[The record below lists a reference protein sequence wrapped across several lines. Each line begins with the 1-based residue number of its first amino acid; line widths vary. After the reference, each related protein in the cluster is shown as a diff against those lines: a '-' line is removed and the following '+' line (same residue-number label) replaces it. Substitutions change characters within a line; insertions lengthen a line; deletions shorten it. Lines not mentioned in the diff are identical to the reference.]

1 MAECLTSVKTLD
13 SCHLHLVANCCIV
26 RYFLGRSPRGLFFS
40 DGFEIQLNAFRD
52 FDWAGCPDTRRYV
65 MGWCRFLGDSLLFW
79 KGKNQDRVS
88 KSSTKNEYRAMS
100 TCLLTSTITKG
111 RLLATA
117 LAYECPWLQ
126 RIRATGLRVR
136 REAYVFLE
144 LFNTLSILFRKGS

>member
-1 MAECLTSVKTLD
+1 MQD

-100 TCLLTSTITKG
+100 TVCSEIVWIRGLLDEIRFPQSNFTPLDTDNASAIRIATNPVYHERTKHI
-111 RLLATA
+111 
-117 LAYECPWLQ
+117 EVNCH
-126 RIRATGLRVR
+126 
-136 REAYVFLE
+136 
-144 LFNTLSILFRKGS
+144 